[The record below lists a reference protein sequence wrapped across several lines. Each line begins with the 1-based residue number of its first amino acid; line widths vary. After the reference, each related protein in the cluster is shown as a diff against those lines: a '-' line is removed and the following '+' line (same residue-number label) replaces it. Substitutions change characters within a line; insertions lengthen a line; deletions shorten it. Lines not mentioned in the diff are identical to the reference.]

1 MSEDHKKVY
10 VVYDGQCP
18 FCTAYCKLVKIR
30 EAVGE
35 IELIDAREPSAL
47 MDEITEL
54 GLNIDQGMV
63 VKIDEQIYYGDEA
76 IHVLAMMSTDSGFF
90 NKFNAKV
97 FGSKRVSSILYP
109 VLRDCRNV
117 ALWLMRIPMI
127 KNLEETKKGS

>member
-1 MSEDHKKVY
+1 MSEDQKKVY

-18 FCTAYCKLVKIR
+18 FCTTYCKLVKIR

-35 IELIDAREPSAL
+35 IELVDAREPSAL

-63 VKIDEQIYYGDEA
+63 VKIDDQIYYGDEA
-76 IHVLAMMSTDSGFF
+76 IHVLAMMSTDSGIF

-97 FGSKRVSSILYP
+97 FGSKRVSSVLYP

-127 KNLEETKKGS
+127 KNLEDTKKNS